1 MAKIKTDQD
10 REHRIIM
17 RIVVD
22 AYDEIERALGWYYY
36 IEDNLHFPFLATCIS
51 RRAISPLQVND
62 EVEILSMPSE
72 EECQHE
78 IFVNIRWNKDALA
91 VPLAQL
97 MPFDVDD
104 ETMQAVKDW
113 HYWVNKGYRF

>member
-1 MAKIKTDQD
+1 MAKVKTDQD

-17 RIVVD
+17 EIVID
-22 AYDEIERALGWYYY
+22 AYDEIERALSWYYY

-72 EECQHE
+72 KECQHE

-113 HYWVNKGYRF
+113 HYWVNKSYRF